1 MIPQDEI
8 RISNKLIVL
17 RKFFNKYLDIE
28 VKQIRYS
35 REEWRY
41 LSYIFS
47 DHLGILSSLKKTH
60 QVTGNVC
67 SKNCSKSKKAHYE
80 AKMLLISFH
89 HQSSF

>member
-35 REEWRY
+35 RERMEIFIIHFFRPFRY
-41 LSYIFS
+41 SFFIEKDSPGYW
-47 DHLGILSSLKKTH
+47 K
-60 QVTGNVC
+60 C
-67 SKNCSKSKKAHYE
+67 
-80 AKMLLISFH
+80 LL
-89 HQSSF
+89 